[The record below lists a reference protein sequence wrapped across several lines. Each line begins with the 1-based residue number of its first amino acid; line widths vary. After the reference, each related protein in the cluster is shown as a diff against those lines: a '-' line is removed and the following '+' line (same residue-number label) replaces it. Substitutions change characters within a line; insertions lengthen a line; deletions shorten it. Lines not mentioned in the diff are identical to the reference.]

1 LPLLKFQPSYLKF
14 SSYITGGQ
22 YIYTTQTDQLMM
34 YSEIIAVCSE
44 IHTEDIYKLCG
55 QNADARGSQNA
66 ASQSIL
72 RVYSALSLIIPGI
85 SKCISLQAVSLKK
98 HLPSLDGDVQR
109 VCKCTTVHYILNSK
123 SCNLS

>member
-1 LPLLKFQPSYLKF
+1 M
-14 SSYITGGQ
+14 I
-22 YIYTTQTDQLMM
+22 

-55 QNADARGSQNA
+55 QNVDARGSQNA

-72 RVYSALSLIIPGI
+72 YSALSLIIPGI

-98 HLPSLDGDVQR
+98 HLPSLDDDVQR
-109 VCKCTTVHYILNSK
+109 VCKCTTVHYILNSN
-123 SCNLS
+123 SCDLS